1 MIANRKDVIRDILK
15 DGVASGSIG
24 AGGIGQAIAIMK
36 IAFAVLVMD
45 RQSLQLH
52 MRVGL
57 PVSISNR
64 STLSSVALAF
74 MCLVNDTKSPQSAP

>member
-1 MIANRKDVIRDILK
+1 MVANRKDIIRDILK

-45 RQSLQLH
+45 RQSLQHH
-52 MRVGL
+52 M
-57 PVSISNR
+57 
-64 STLSSVALAF
+64 
-74 MCLVNDTKSPQSAP
+74 